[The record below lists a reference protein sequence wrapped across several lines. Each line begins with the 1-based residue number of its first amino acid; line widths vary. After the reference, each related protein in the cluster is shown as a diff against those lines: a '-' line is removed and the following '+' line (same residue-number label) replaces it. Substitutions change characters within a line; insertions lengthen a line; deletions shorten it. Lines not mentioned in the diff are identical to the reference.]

1 MSLSETADYLA
12 AYFGREAWI
21 IQVFIVVFL
30 TALLNWLQK
39 RVLARL
45 AVRLRATRTYWDDAL
60 LDAARR
66 PFSFFIWILGLT
78 FAADIVKSETEAAI
92 FGAVGPLRD
101 VGVIFVLAWFLVR
114 FIKRA
119 EANIVSKKQTAGA
132 DYDQT
137 TLDAVAKLLR
147 VSVIITAALVGMQ
160 TLGYS
165 ISGVLAFGGIG
176 GIAVGFA
183 ARDLLA
189 NFFGGFMIYMD
200 RPFNVGDWIRSPDQ
214 EIEGTVEQ
222 IGWRLTTIRTFD
234 KRPLYV
240 PNSVFTTISVENP
253 ARMSHRRIKQ
263 TIGIRYADAPR
274 MREIIVA
281 VRKMLQDHEEID
293 SRQTL
298 IVNFDEFAP
307 SSLNFFIY
315 TFTHTVEWIYFH
327 EVKQDVLL
335 KIIDIIEAHGAECAY
350 PTSTLHLPEAITLDE
365 RRPGRAAPDQPG
377 ALSGIRAG

>member
-12 AYFGREAWI
+12 TYFGRETWI

-39 RVLARL
+39 RVLVRL
-45 AVRLRATRTYWDDAL
+45 AVKLRATRTYWDDAL

-114 FIKRA
+114 FIQRA
-119 EANIVSKKQTAGA
+119 EANIISKKQAAGA

-263 TIGIRYADAPR
+263 TIGIRYADAPK
-274 MREIIVA
+274 MREIIIA

-350 PTSTLHLPEAITLDE
+350 PTSTLHLPEALMLDE
-365 RRPGRAAPDQPG
+365 WRPGRAAPDQPG
-377 ALSGIRAG
+377 ALSGIGAG

>member
-12 AYFGREAWI
+12 AYFGRETWI

-45 AVRLRATRTYWDDAL
+45 AVKLRATRTYWDDAL

-119 EANIVSKKQTAGA
+119 EANIISKKQAAGA

-263 TIGIRYADAPR
+263 TIGIRYADAPK
-274 MREIIVA
+274 MREIIIA

-350 PTSTLHLPEAITLDE
+350 PTSTLHLPEALMLDE
-365 RRPGRAAPDQPG
+365 RWPGRAAPDQPG
-377 ALSGIRAG
+377 ALSGVRAS

>member
-12 AYFGREAWI
+12 AYFGRETWI

-45 AVRLRATRTYWDDAL
+45 AVKLRATRTYWDDAL

-119 EANIVSKKQTAGA
+119 EANIISKKQTAGA

-263 TIGIRYADAPR
+263 TIGIRYADAPK
-274 MREIIVA
+274 MRAIIVA

-350 PTSTLHLPEAITLDE
+350 PTSTLHLPDALTLNE
-365 RRPGRAAPDQPG
+365 RRPGRALSDQPG

>member
-45 AVRLRATRTYWDDAL
+45 AARLRATRTYWDDAL

-119 EANIVSKKQTAGA
+119 EANIISKKQTAGA

-263 TIGIRYADAPR
+263 TIGIRYADAPK
-274 MREIIVA
+274 MRAIIAA
-281 VRKMLQDHEEID
+281 VRQMLQDHEEID

-350 PTSTLHLPEAITLDE
+350 PTSTLHLPDALTLDE

-377 ALSGIRAG
+377 ALSGVRAG

>member
-12 AYFGREAWI
+12 AYFGRETWI

-119 EANIVSKKQTAGA
+119 EANIISKKQTAGA

-274 MREIIVA
+274 MRAIIVA
-281 VRKMLQDHEEID
+281 VRQMLQDHEEID

-350 PTSTLHLPEAITLDE
+350 PTSTLHLPDALMLDE

>member
-1 MSLSETADYLA
+1 MPLSEIADYLA
-12 AYFGREAWI
+12 AYFGRETWI

-45 AVRLRATRTYWDDAL
+45 TVKLRATRTYWDDAL

-119 EANIVSKKQTAGA
+119 EANIISKKQTAGA

-263 TIGIRYADAPR
+263 TIGIRYADAPK
-274 MREIIVA
+274 MREIIIA

-350 PTSTLHLPEAITLDE
+350 PTSTLHLPEALMLDE

-377 ALSGIRAG
+377 ALSGVRAG